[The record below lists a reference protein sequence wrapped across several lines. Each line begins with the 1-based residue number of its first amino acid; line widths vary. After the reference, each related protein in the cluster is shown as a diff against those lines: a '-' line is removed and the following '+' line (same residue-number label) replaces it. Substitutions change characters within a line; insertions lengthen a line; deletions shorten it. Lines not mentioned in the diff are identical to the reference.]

1 MLGKS
6 SEKLKNWSSI
16 RANKKRNF
24 ARRIERKLK
33 NRSSFRAKKIK
44 EKENAF
50 MKNRSQNFGDRFSF
64 QRINKQEFLAINVEN
79 FEISAHFSADKKKV
93 FYSSFRAEN

>member
-1 MLGKS
+1 MTHAVS
-6 SEKLKNWSSI
+6 FSCPNAVNE
-16 RANKKRNF
+16 
-24 ARRIERKLK
+24 ER
-33 NRSSFRAKKIK
+33 KIK